1 MLFCNVIS
9 VNKHTGSY
17 YKAKAHLLKIKGARV
32 ALILSKFFYPHQAL
46 KHLILGIPLLEILPL
61 VFVTMDCQ
69 LHQLI
74 QKEGRELLDQLIRH
88 SIWVHVK

>member
-17 YKAKAHLLKIKGARV
+17 YKAKARV
-32 ALILSKFFYPHQAL
+32 AIILSKFFYPHQAL

-74 QKEGRELLDQLIRH
+74 QKGGRELLDQLIRH